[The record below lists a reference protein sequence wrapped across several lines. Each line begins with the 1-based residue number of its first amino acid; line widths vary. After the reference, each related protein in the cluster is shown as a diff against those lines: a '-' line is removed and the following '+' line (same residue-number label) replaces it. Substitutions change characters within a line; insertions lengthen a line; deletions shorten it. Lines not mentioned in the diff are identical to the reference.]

1 LVEVKKQGISLQRIE
16 SRPSITQDGQYDF
29 FIEFSSTPQ
38 VIEAFVKDVEKIVQ
52 SIVVLNST
60 NATGFLFFLKRE

>member
-1 LVEVKKQGISLQRIE
+1 MVEVKKQGISLQRIE